1 VSEQQAQPQPNN
13 DDLRRLICDV
23 VERAL
28 APLRTEIG
36 ELRSQIAQTAQ
47 RQDAMRVQ
55 ADDNIGL
62 IRSEVHD
69 NAAAILATREH
80 ISTLQTETSAINRG
94 IQATLHTNSL
104 LLQKLD
110 DRMTN
115 VSERQDNQAE
125 RTTWLSGEM
134 DETRQIA
141 VRADDESQRVAQDLS
156 DTHMR
161 NQQLQTL
168 VQQNATTVNRIQVD
182 LDDMLVQYRPL
193 IEFAALQKQ
202 QAEARAEMR
211 ARMAAA
217 AASRPGLTIVVMM
230 GGLLTGTG
238 AYEILTLIAE
248 LLGG

>member
-1 VSEQQAQPQPNN
+1 MYISFSLNFSL
-13 DDLRRLICDV
+13 DHDILICK
-23 VERAL
+23 ASIIFWL
-28 APLRTEIG
+28 AKRP
-36 ELRSQIAQTAQ
+36 
-47 RQDAMRVQ
+47 
-55 ADDNIGL
+55 
-62 IRSEVHD
+62 
-69 NAAAILATREH
+69 
-80 ISTLQTETSAINRG
+80 
-94 IQATLHTNSL
+94 
-104 LLQKLD
+104 
-110 DRMTN
+110 
-115 VSERQDNQAE
+115 
-125 RTTWLSGEM
+125 
-134 DETRQIA
+134 
-141 VRADDESQRVAQDLS
+141 DDESQRVAQDLS